1 MPTDALIVLV
11 KIVLTMTWTL
21 LLALFLTWV
30 ERKESAVMQDRIGA
44 NRASVFGLRLFGL
57 FQPFADAIKMFFKED
72 FDPKFSQRVLHWL
85 APTVSFFCVAVTMVA
100 VPFGDTIRLFGRSIP
115 LQVVDLD
122 AALLYILAM
131 LSLGIYGILISG
143 WASANRFALIGS
155 LRGAA
160 QLISYEVALGLSL
173 VGLVMV
179 FPSLRLSALVEYQ
192 GAALRLPAP
201 LGHFPPAPRL
211 RRLLPGR
218 HGRDE
223 AGALRHAGGRIGDHR
238 LLHRVRRP
246 QVRAVHVHRFP
257 RGHRS
262 RLSRDDPVL
271 RRLAGALARR
281 RRLRLPRGRTMVA
294 RALGRHGPPG
304 PVLQPQGLLLLLA
317 PDPGPLDL
325 SAFSLRPGHGLRLEG
340 PRSPRRRQHPGHG
353 AHPGGEVGRPCRTPR
368 AS

>member
-1 MPTDALIVLV
+1 MLTDLLIVLV
-11 KIVLTMTWTL
+11 KVVLTMTWTL

-100 VPFGDTIRLFGRSIP
+100 VPFGDTVRLFGRSIP

-122 AALLYILAM
+122 AALLFILAM
-131 LSLGIYGILISG
+131 LSLGIYGILIGG

-192 GAALRLPAP
+192 GGLLFGFLPRWGIFLQP
-201 LGHFPPAPRL
+201 LGFAAFFLAGMAGTKRVPFDMPEGESEIIGFYTEYGGLKFGLFMFTDFLEVIVLASLATTLFFGGWQVPWLGDGGFVFP
-211 RRLLPGR
+211 G
-218 HGRDE
+218 
-223 AGALRHAGGRIGDHR
+223 GGRWA
-238 LLHRVRRP
+238 LAP
-246 QVRAVHVHRFP
+246 WAVT
-257 RGHRS
+257 
-262 RLSRDDPVL
+262 VL
-271 RRLAGALARR
+271 RVLSFNLKVFFFCWLQILARWTY
-281 RRLRLPRGRTMVA
+281 PRFRYDQVMD
-294 RALGRHGPPG
+294 LGWK
-304 PVLQPQGLLLLLA
+304 VLVPLGVVNILATGLILA
-317 PDPGPLDL
+317 V
-325 SAFSLRPGHGLRLEG
+325 R
-340 PRSPRRRQHPGHG
+340 
-353 AHPGGEVGRPCRTPR
+353 
-368 AS
+368 

>member
-1 MPTDALIVLV
+1 MLTDALIVLV
-11 KIVLTMTWTL
+11 KVVLTMTWTL

-122 AALLYILAM
+122 AALLFVLAM
-131 LSLGIYGILISG
+131 LSLGIYGILIGG

-192 GAALRLPAP
+192 GGLLFGFLPRWGVFLQP
-201 LGHFPPAPRL
+201 LGFAAFFLAGMAETKRVPFDMPEGESEIIGFYTEYGGLKFGLFMFTDFLEVIVLASLATTLFFGGWQVPWLGDGGFVFP
-211 RRLLPGR
+211 G
-218 HGRDE
+218 
-223 AGALRHAGGRIGDHR
+223 GGRWD
-238 LLHRVRRP
+238 LAPWV
-246 QVRAVHVHRFP
+246 VT
-257 RGHRS
+257 
-262 RLSRDDPVL
+262 VL
-271 RRLAGALARR
+271 RVLSFNLKVFFFCWLQILARWTY
-281 RRLRLPRGRTMVA
+281 PRFRYDQVMDFGWKFLVP
-294 RALGRHGPPG
+294 LG
-304 PVLQPQGLLLLLA
+304 VVNILATGLILA
-317 PDPGPLDL
+317 V
-325 SAFSLRPGHGLRLEG
+325 R
-340 PRSPRRRQHPGHG
+340 
-353 AHPGGEVGRPCRTPR
+353 
-368 AS
+368 

>member
-1 MPTDALIVLV
+1 MRTDVLIVLV
-11 KIVLTMTWTL
+11 KVVLTMTWTL

-100 VPFGDTIRLFGRSIP
+100 VPFGDTVRLFGRSIP

-122 AALLYILAM
+122 AALLFILAM
-131 LSLGIYGILISG
+131 LSLGIYGILIGG

-192 GAALRLPAP
+192 GGLLFGFLPRWGIFLQP
-201 LGHFPPAPRL
+201 LGFAAFFLAGMAETKRVPFDMPEGESEIIGFYTEYGGLKFGLFMFTDFLEVIVLASLATTLFFGGWQVPWLGDSGFVFP
-211 RRLLPGR
+211 G
-218 HGRDE
+218 
-223 AGALRHAGGRIGDHR
+223 GGR
-238 LLHRVRRP
+238 L
-246 QVRAVHVHRFP
+246 
-257 RGHRS
+257 
-262 RLSRDDPVL
+262 
-271 RRLAGALARR
+271 ALAPWAVTVLEKILAQYSVEEIMKAENLFQ
-281 RRLRLPRGRTMVA
+281 RLT
-294 RALGRHGPPG
+294 
-304 PVLQPQGLLLLLA
+304 
-317 PDPGPLDL
+317 
-325 SAFSLRPGHGLRLEG
+325 
-340 PRSPRRRQHPGHG
+340 
-353 AHPGGEVGRPCRTPR
+353 
-368 AS
+368 